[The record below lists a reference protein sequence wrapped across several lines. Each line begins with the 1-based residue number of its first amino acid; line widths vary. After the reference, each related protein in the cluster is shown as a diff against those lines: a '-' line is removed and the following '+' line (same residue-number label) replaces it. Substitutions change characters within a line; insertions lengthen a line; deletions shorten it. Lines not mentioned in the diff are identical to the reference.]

1 MISRTCVNGD
11 SAVPLFSPLLLAGY
25 FYSLLVVYFAP
36 VWFFCSSR
44 DNNTE
49 LCFGGMS
56 PFPQRNVVGPVR
68 FGFAFV
74 AEDLLFSG
82 SIEYSPFR
90 WARQEKGPKSLVD
103 SHLGS

>member
-11 SAVPLFSPLLLAGY
+11 SAVPLFFPLLLAGY
-25 FYSLLVVYFAP
+25 FTRYLLLILLQFGFSVHHVITIRSF
-36 VWFFCSSR
+36 V
-44 DNNTE
+44 
-49 LCFGGMS
+49 LGGMS
-56 PFPQRNVVGPVR
+56 PFPQRNVVGPLR

-74 AEDLLFSG
+74 AQYLLFSG